1 MKTLNLEGILERR
14 EELGMGEVW
23 KKVMSGIGGVGVGG
37 GRTGQFYL
45 NCNL

>member
-23 KKVMSGIGGVGVGG
+23 KEVMSGIGGVGVGG
-37 GRTGQFYL
+37 GAGQASST
-45 NCNL
+45 